1 MIGRDEDKM
10 KKVAQ
15 QVDQF
20 FNIKIKNKNPNALPL
35 ITYIIADIAEI
46 K

>member
-1 MIGRDEDKM
+1 MIGRDEDKL

-20 FNIKIKNKNPNALPL
+20 FNMKMSNSALSL
-35 ITYIIADIAEI
+35 INYVVADIAEV